1 VFRFHDRYAV
11 FGVLR
16 ANMRVRLSE
25 ETFRN
30 ELLRTIQEIS
40 GEDLLKC
47 YQCGKCAAGC
57 PAAFAM
63 DMLPSQVIRFLQLG
77 LVEEV
82 LNSDTPWFCAACQ
95 TCYARCPKGVDLS
108 RIMEAIREIAL
119 QQKGDH
125 IDIAGLSADDLTEF
139 PQQAFI
145 AGFRKY
151 TA

>member
-1 VFRFHDRYAV
+1 
-11 FGVLR
+11 
-16 ANMRVRLSE
+16 M
-25 ETFRN
+25 
-30 ELLRTIQEIS
+30 
-40 GEDLLKC
+40 KC

-63 DMLPSQVIRFLQLG
+63 DMLPSQVIRFAQLG

-82 LNSDTPWFCAACQ
+82 LKSETPWFCAARQ
-95 TCYARCPKGVDLS
+95 ACYARCPKGVDLS

-119 QQKGDH
+119 QERGDY
-125 IDIAGLSADDLTEF
+125 IDLNTLSPDDLAEF

-145 AGFRKY
+145 AAFRKY

>member
-1 VFRFHDRYAV
+1 
-11 FGVLR
+11 
-16 ANMRVRLSE
+16 MRVKLSA
-25 ETFRN
+25 ETLRN
-30 ELLRTIQEIS
+30 ELVRRIEEIS

-57 PAAFAM
+57 PVAFAM
-63 DMLPSQVIRFLQLG
+63 DMLPSQVIRFAQLG

-82 LNSDTPWFCAACQ
+82 LDSETPWFCAACQ

-108 RIMEAIREIAL
+108 RIMEAIREIVL
-119 QQKGDH
+119 QERGDY
-125 IDIAGLSADDLTEF
+125 IDLSTLSLDDLAEF

-145 AGFRKY
+145 ASFRKY